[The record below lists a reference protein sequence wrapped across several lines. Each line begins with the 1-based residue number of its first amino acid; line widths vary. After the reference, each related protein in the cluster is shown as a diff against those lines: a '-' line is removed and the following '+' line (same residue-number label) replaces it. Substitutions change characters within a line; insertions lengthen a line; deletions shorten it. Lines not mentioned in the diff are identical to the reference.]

1 MQMIALR
8 NEFTT
13 FSRRA
18 DAKIGLLKQV
28 IERVQKGENVDV
40 KGLLGTGDP
49 EQEKDWERVIQEVE
63 EEDRLWQ
70 AKTQR
75 QEQKRTSK
83 HTEGSKER
91 GGPPLSTK
99 GTAEAPNT
107 DDERGTFSTEGTPPR
122 EFY

>member
-1 MQMIALR
+1 M
-8 NEFTT
+8 
-13 FSRRA
+13 
-18 DAKIGLLKQV
+18 
-28 IERVQKGENVDV
+28 
-40 KGLLGTGDP
+40 
-49 EQEKDWERVIQEVE
+49 IQEVE

-83 HTEGSKER
+83 DTEGSKER
-91 GGPPLSTK
+91 GGPGGAPLSTK

-107 DDERGTFSTEGTPPR
+107 DDERGTFSTVGTPPP

>member
-1 MQMIALR
+1 MLIWGA
-8 NEFTT
+8 
-13 FSRRA
+13 
-18 DAKIGLLKQV
+18 V
-28 IERVQKGENVDV
+28 V
-40 KGLLGTGDP
+40 
-49 EQEKDWERVIQEVE
+49 VIQEVE

-83 HTEGSKER
+83 DTERSKDR
-91 GGPPLSTK
+91 GGPVGAPLSTK

-107 DDERGTFSTEGTPPR
+107 DDERGTFSTVGTPPR